1 MRTIELTSGSLNLED
16 ALDLASHDNIIL
28 KATDGREF
36 VLAEMDNF
44 DREIELTRKD
54 QELMNLLD
62 QRSKE
67 RGVLT
72 IRQARQQLGLL

>member
-54 QELMNLLD
+54 QKLMNLLD
-62 QRSKE
+62 QRSKG